1 MTWHERHTSLKRA
14 DPARE
19 VLVVLYRLQGAPEVF
34 ALEEG
39 QDTGE
44 YVRLTIYEEEPVEQ
58 VREHDT
64 KETDDRAVRRI
75 VARTPREEGTEALRR
90 LGHGLQQ
97 VSHAFE
103 QVRAELHALEEENAS
118 LRAENAQLR
127 RELDGMYEKIAALLT
142 LTQEI
147 PSA

>member
-1 MTWHERHTSLKRA
+1 MIRR
-14 DPARE
+14 D
-19 VLVVLYRLQGAPEVF
+19 
-34 ALEEG
+34 
-39 QDTGE
+39 
-44 YVRLTIYEEEPVEQ
+44 
-58 VREHDT
+58 
-64 KETDDRAVRRI
+64 ETDDRTVRRT
-75 VARTPREEGTEALRR
+75 ASRTPREEGTEALRR

-103 QVRAELHALEEENAS
+103 QVRAELRALEVENAS

-142 LTQEI
+142 FTQEI

>member
-1 MTWHERHTSLKRA
+1 MIQR
-14 DPARE
+14 D
-19 VLVVLYRLQGAPEVF
+19 
-34 ALEEG
+34 
-39 QDTGE
+39 
-44 YVRLTIYEEEPVEQ
+44 EP
-58 VREHDT
+58 
-64 KETDDRAVRRI
+64 DDRAARRPASRI
-75 VARTPREEGTEALRR
+75 PREEGTEALRQ

-127 RELDGMYEKIAALLT
+127 RELDGVYEKIAALLT
-142 LTQEI
+142 LTHEI